1 MSLLLTSALRPP
13 HGLAGIE
20 SELIDLSN
28 EAFQWSIVVPFGAE
42 ACEQQYFWIALA
54 DLDVSPAG
62 LARFE
67 RRAVTKSGV
76 LFVATALRPAGDSAP
91 RKSAVE
97 RSTGSLPQG
106 GL

>member
-1 MSLLLTSALRPP
+1 MSLVLTSALRPP

-20 SELIDLSN
+20 SELIDLSAD
-28 EAFQWSIVVPFGAE
+28 AFQWSIVVPFGAE
-42 ACEQQYFWIALA
+42 ACQLEYFWISLS

-62 LARFE
+62 FVRFE

-76 LFVATALRPAGDSAP
+76 LFVATALRPVGDSSLPA
-91 RKSAVE
+91 SGAE
-97 RSTGSLPQG
+97 RASGSLPQG